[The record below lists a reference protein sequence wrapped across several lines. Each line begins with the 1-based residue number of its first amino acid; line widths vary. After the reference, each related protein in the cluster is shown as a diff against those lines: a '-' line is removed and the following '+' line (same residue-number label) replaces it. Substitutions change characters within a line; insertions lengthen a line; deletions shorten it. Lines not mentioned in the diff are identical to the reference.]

1 MIGCRKVAVNEWNKR
16 VIYSSVYKRDSHCYI
31 FCRDSTFTR
40 NQMTQIYIK
49 IVYQTFFFLSKAAV
63 GKVTM
68 LLQSGSPSIH
78 FYAGADI
85 WSALIT

>member
-1 MIGCRKVAVNEWNKR
+1 
-16 VIYSSVYKRDSHCYI
+16 
-31 FCRDSTFTR
+31 
-40 NQMTQIYIK
+40 MTQIYIK
-49 IVYQTFFFLSKAAV
+49 IVYQTFFFFFFLSKAAV

-68 LLQSGSPSIH
+68 LLQSGSPSTGIH